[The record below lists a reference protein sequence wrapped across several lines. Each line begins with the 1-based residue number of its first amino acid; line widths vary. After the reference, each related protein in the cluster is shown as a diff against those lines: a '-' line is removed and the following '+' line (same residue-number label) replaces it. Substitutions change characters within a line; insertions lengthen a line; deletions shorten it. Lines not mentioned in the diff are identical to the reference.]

1 MATTTSTMTAGENKP
16 WTLTKTLSTQ
26 TFNAT
31 LTTSGKYLDRD
42 INITISTQSGEHA
55 IVVPDA
61 KDIKTIKPV
70 IADAGEASALKV
82 TPSTQ
87 KPASGT
93 YIALKTGADS
103 ATVTVTAQIGKDGF
117 LRTTDTKQENVVV
130 NVSASDVAYI
140 PLAGTSAS
148 ANADYG
154 ALKNYFTKQD
164 TPAGADVTIQ
174 PNYSIPNAG
183 YIGEADHVATNP
195 SYWAVKE
202 GLVTGWNKAQTDAP
216 GTVNK
221 ITGVTAIQS
230 GGALHIAEGWYEESY
245 ITLED
250 IIPDTLDIDAVD
262 GSMLFGHKAFN
273 EKGETLTG
281 SILTYDTKD
290 EAGFTHSTT
299 KNDYYI
305 SGTTGASAFG
315 VIPAHSYVDQQLS
328 IKAGSLGTV
337 TLSGSVKPSIA
348 AVTSASATGA
358 KNITTSASE
367 VAPESAYYV
376 AVQSNAGQADASY
389 DFNVTAGWITGG
401 QRHEAK
407 TNAITLNQSNV
418 TYAPVAA
425 GSVTVAG
432 GELTKVSSS
441 NTIKTSGISEGL
453 SAQATEYKIDA
464 SAAFNASRA
473 AVSLDATDGYIEKS
487 KVYKADAIAADSI
500 SENKDAAT
508 VYLKKAVITSTGTE
522 SVNPQITTGFNS
534 GAIATMDTE
543 KPGYSFPITITTS
556 AATKGSV
563 TTRYTASAGYSPA
576 VSDVESGVVEVV
588 ADVQSPTITKY
599 VKKGSVSASTSA
611 PEQKETYLTV
621 TTNTQEADVSI
632 ITPVT
637 VEEGYVQTGDGLNA
651 TAHYKIKKTQLAGS
665 SEAGITF
672 SNKSGTTTFSSAD
685 GVALHTTTQEGKTYK
700 TITANTTISFDADS
714 NGIASVAGQS
724 AGWIAGDATAAVT
737 GHGHDD
743 ASNSQDIYIE
753 VYAGEFT
760 FEEPN
765 LT

>member
-1 MATTTSTMTAGENKP
+1 MATTTSTMTSGVDKP
-16 WTLTKTLSTQ
+16 WTLTKTLTTQ

-31 LTTSGKYLDRD
+31 LTTNGKYLDRD
-42 INITISTQSGEHA
+42 INIDISTKDGVHNL
-55 IVVPDA
+55 VVPKA
-61 KDIKTIKPV
+61 ADIKTIKPV
-70 IADAGEASALKV
+70 IADAGDTGALKV
-82 TPSTQ
+82 TPVAE
-87 KPASGT
+87 KPESGA
-93 YIALKTGADS
+93 YIALKTGSDS
-103 ATVTVTAQIGKDGF
+103 ATVTVTAQIVEDGF
-117 LRTTDTKQENVVV
+117 LKISDTKQENIVV

-154 ALKNYFTKQD
+154 ALSNYFTKQGS
-164 TPAGADVTIQ
+164 AEGADVTIQ

-183 YIGEADHVATNP
+183 YIGEADRVATNP

-221 ITGVTAIQS
+221 ITGVTAVES

-250 IIPDTLDIDAVD
+250 IIPNTLDIDAVD

-290 EAGFTHSTT
+290 EAGFTHSTN

-305 SGTTGASAFG
+305 SGTTGASSFG

-328 IKAGSLGTV
+328 IKAGSLDAV

-348 AVTSASATGA
+348 AVTTASATGA

-401 QRHEAK
+401 PRHDTK

-425 GSVTVAG
+425 GSVEVAG
-432 GELTKVSSS
+432 GELTTDSYS
-441 NTIKTSGISEGL
+441 NTIRTSGMSEGL

-464 SAAFNASRA
+464 SAAFKASRA
-473 AVSLDATDGYIEKS
+473 ATSLTATDGYIEAS
-487 KVYKADAIAADSI
+487 KVNNATALATASI

-522 SVNPQITTGFNS
+522 SVNPSITTGFDG
-534 GAIATMDTE
+534 GAIATMDDKRE
-543 KPGYSFPITITTS
+543 GYSFPITITTS
-556 AATKGSV
+556 ATKGSV
-563 TTRYTASAGYSPA
+563 ATSYSAEAGYSPK
-576 VSDVESGVVEVV
+576 VSGVASGTVEVV

-599 VKKGSVSASTSA
+599 VKKGSVSASTSISS
-611 PEQKETYLTV
+611 QKETYLTV

-632 ITPVT
+632 TAPVT
-637 VEEGYVQTGDGLNA
+637 VVEGYVQEGDAPAGVA
-651 TAHYKIKKTQLAGS
+651 AHYKIKKTQLAGS
-665 SEAGITF
+665 SAADITI
-672 SNKSGTTTFSSAD
+672 SKKSGNTTFSSDD
-685 GVALHTTTQEGKTYK
+685 GVVLHTATQEGKTYK
-700 TITANTTISFDADS
+700 AITAATTISVDAS
-714 NGIASVAGQS
+714 SSGTASVAGQAS
-724 AGWIAGDATAAVT
+724 GWIAGDATAAVT
-737 GHGHDD
+737 GAGNDNV
-743 ASNSQDIYIE
+743 SNSKDIYIE
-753 VYAGEFT
+753 VYTGEFT
-760 FEEPN
+760 FEA
-765 LT
+765 

>member
-31 LTTSGKYLDRD
+31 LTTNGKYLDRD

-61 KDIKTIKPV
+61 ADIKTIKPV
-70 IADAGEASALKV
+70 IADAGDPSALKV
-82 TPSTQ
+82 TPSTS
-87 KPASGT
+87 KPESGT
-93 YIALKTGADS
+93 YIALKTGSES

-117 LRTTDTKQENVVV
+117 LKTTDTKQENVVV
-130 NVSASDVAYI
+130 NVSDSDVAYI

-148 ANADYG
+148 ANAEYG
-154 ALKNYFTKQD
+154 ALSNYFTKKD
-164 TPAGADVTIQ
+164 SAEGADVTIQ
-174 PNYSIPNAG
+174 PNYSILNAG
-183 YIGEADHVATNP
+183 YIGEADRVVTNP

-221 ITGVTAIQS
+221 ITGVTAVQS
-230 GGALHIAEGWYEESY
+230 GGALHIAEGWYKESY
-245 ITLED
+245 ITLDD
-250 IIPDTLDIDAVD
+250 IIPNTLNIDAVN
-262 GSMLFGHKAFN
+262 GSMLYGHQAFN

-290 EAGFTHSTT
+290 EAGFTHSTK

-305 SGTTGASAFG
+305 SGTTGASSFG

-328 IKAGSLGTV
+328 IKAGSLDTV

-348 AVTSASATGA
+348 AVTNASATGA

-389 DFNVTAGWITGG
+389 DLDVTAGWITSGR
-401 QRHEAK
+401 RHEVK
-407 TNAITLNQSNV
+407 TNAITLDQSNV

-432 GELTKVSSS
+432 GDLTHGNSS
-441 NTIKTSGISEGL
+441 NTITTSGMTDGL
-453 SAQATEYKIDA
+453 SAQETEYKINA

-473 AVSLDATDGYIEKS
+473 AVSLTATDGYIEKS
-487 KVYKADAIAADSI
+487 NVDNATALAAASI
-500 SENKDAAT
+500 SDNKDAAT

-522 SVNPQITTGFNS
+522 SVKPQITTGFD
-534 GAIATMDTE
+534 GGKIATQDTQS
-543 KPGYSFPITITTS
+543 PGYFFPIKITTN
-556 AATKGSV
+556 ATVGSV
-563 TTRYTASAGYSPA
+563 ATSYSAEAGYSPK
-576 VSDVESGVVEVV
+576 VSDVDSGTVEVV

-599 VKKGSVSASTSA
+599 VKKGSVSASTSITS
-611 PEQKETYLTV
+611 QKEAYLTV

-632 ITPVT
+632 TAPVT
-637 VEEGYVQTGDGLNA
+637 VEEGYVQTGDSLNA
-651 TAHYKIKKTQLAGS
+651 TAHYKIKKTELAGS
-665 SEAGITF
+665 DGATFSF

-685 GVALHTTTQEGKTYK
+685 GVALHAATESGKTYK
-700 TITANTTISFDADS
+700 TITANTTISFDAHS
-714 NGIASVAGQS
+714 NGTASVAGNAS
-724 AGWIAGDATAAVT
+724 GWIDGDATATVT
-737 GHGHDD
+737 GNGHDS
-743 ASNSQDIYIE
+743 ASNSQNIYIE
-753 VYAGEFT
+753 VYTGEFT
-760 FEEPN
+760 FEA
-765 LT
+765 

>member
-1 MATTTSTMTAGENKP
+1 MATTTSTMTSGVDKP
-16 WTLTKTLSTQ
+16 WTLTKTLTTQ

-31 LTTSGKYLDRD
+31 LTTNGKYLDRD
-42 INITISTQSGEHA
+42 INIDISTKDGVHNL
-55 IVVPDA
+55 VVPKA
-61 KDIKTIKPV
+61 ANIKTIKPV
-70 IADAGEASALKV
+70 IADADDAGALKV
-82 TPSTQ
+82 TPVVE
-87 KPASGT
+87 KPESGA

-103 ATVTVTAQIGKDGF
+103 ATVTVTAQIVEDGF
-117 LRTTDTKQENVVV
+117 LKTSDTKQENIVV

-154 ALKNYFTKQD
+154 ALSNYFTKQGS
-164 TPAGADVTIQ
+164 AEGADVTIQ

-183 YIGEADHVATNP
+183 YIGEADRVVTNP

-221 ITGVTAIQS
+221 ITGVTAVES

-250 IIPDTLDIDAVD
+250 IIPNTLDIDAVD

-290 EAGFTHSTT
+290 EAGFTHSTN

-305 SGTTGASAFG
+305 SGTTGASSFG

-328 IKAGSLGTV
+328 IKAGSLDAV
-337 TLSGSVKPSIA
+337 TLSGSVKRSIA
-348 AVTSASATGA
+348 AVTTASATGA

-401 QRHEAK
+401 PRHDVK

-425 GSVTVAG
+425 GSVEVAG
-432 GELTKVSSS
+432 GELTTDSSS
-441 NTIKTSGISEGL
+441 NTIKTSGMSEGL

-464 SAAFNASRA
+464 SAAFKASRA
-473 AVSLDATDGYIEKS
+473 ATSLTATDGYIEAS
-487 KVYKADAIAADSI
+487 KVNNATALATASI

-522 SVNPQITTGFNS
+522 SVNPSITTGFDG
-534 GAIATMDTE
+534 GAIATMDDE
-543 KPGYSFPITITTS
+543 REGYSFPIKITTN
-556 AATKGSV
+556 ATVGSV
-563 TTRYTASAGYSPA
+563 ATSYSAEAGYSPK
-576 VSDVESGVVEVV
+576 VSGIASGTVEVV

-599 VKKGSVSASTSA
+599 VKKGSVSASTSISS
-611 PEQKETYLTV
+611 QKETYLTV

-632 ITPVT
+632 TAPVT
-637 VEEGYVQTGDGLNA
+637 VVEGYVQEGDA
-651 TAHYKIKKTQLAGS
+651 PAKVEAHYKIKKAQLAGS
-665 SEAGITF
+665 ASADVTI
-672 SNKSGTTTFSSAD
+672 SKKSGGTTFSSDD
-685 GVALHTTTQEGKTYK
+685 GVALHTATEEGKTYK
-700 TITANTTISFDADS
+700 TITAVTTINVDAS
-714 NGIASVAGQS
+714 SSGIASVAGQA
-724 AGWIAGDATAAVT
+724 AGWIAGEATATVT
-737 GHGHDD
+737 GKGNDNV
-743 ASNSQDIYIE
+743 SNSQDIYIE

-760 FEEPN
+760 FEA
-765 LT
+765 

>member
-1 MATTTSTMTAGENKP
+1 MATTTSTMTSGVDKP
-16 WTLTKTLSTQ
+16 WTLTKTLTTQ

-31 LTTSGKYLDRD
+31 LTTNGKYLDRD
-42 INITISTQSGEHA
+42 INIDISTKDGVHDL
-55 IVVPDA
+55 VVPEA
-61 KDIKTIKPV
+61 ANIKTIKPV
-70 IADAGEASALKV
+70 IADAGDPSALKV
-82 TPSTQ
+82 TPVAE
-87 KPASGT
+87 KPGSGA

-103 ATVTVTAQIGKDGF
+103 ATVTVTAQIVEDGF
-117 LRTTDTKQENVVV
+117 LKTSDTKQENIVV

-154 ALKNYFTKQD
+154 ALSNYFTKQGS
-164 TPAGADVTIQ
+164 PEGADVTIQ

-183 YIGEADHVATNP
+183 YIGEADRVVTNP

-245 ITLED
+245 ITLAD
-250 IIPDTLDIDAVD
+250 IIPDSLNIDAVD
-262 GSMLFGHKAFN
+262 DSMLYGHQAFN

-290 EAGFTHSTT
+290 EAGFTHSTN

-305 SGTTGASAFG
+305 SGTTGASSFG

-328 IKAGSLGTV
+328 IKGGSLDTV

-348 AVTSASATGA
+348 AVTSASVTGA

-389 DFNVTAGWITGG
+389 DLDVTAGWITGG
-401 QRHEAK
+401 RRHDVK

-425 GSVTVAG
+425 GSVEVAG
-432 GELTKVSSS
+432 GDLTTDSSS
-441 NTIKTSGISEGL
+441 NTIRTSGMSEGL
-453 SAQATEYKIDA
+453 SAQPTEYKIDA
-464 SAAFNASRA
+464 SAAFKASRA
-473 AVSLDATDGYIEKS
+473 AVSLTAKDGYIEKS
-487 KVYKADAIAADSI
+487 KVDKPAALTTASI
-500 SENKDAAT
+500 SENQDAAT

-522 SVNPQITTGFNS
+522 SVNPSITTGFDG
-534 GAIATMDTE
+534 GAIATMDDE
-543 KPGYSFPITITTS
+543 IEGYSFPITITTS
-556 AATKGSV
+556 ATKGSV
-563 TTRYTASAGYSPA
+563 ATSYSAEAGYSPK
-576 VSDVESGVVEVV
+576 VSGVASGTVEVV

-599 VKKGSVSASTSA
+599 VKKGSVSASTSITSQT
-611 PEQKETYLTV
+611 EEYLTV

-632 ITPVT
+632 TAPVT
-637 VEEGYVQTGDGLNA
+637 VGEGYVQTGDGLNA

-665 SEAGITF
+665 ASADVTI
-672 SNKSGTTTFSSAD
+672 SKKSGGTTFSSDD
-685 GVALHTTTQEGKTYK
+685 GVALHTATEEGKTYK
-700 TITANTTISFDADS
+700 TITAVTTINVDAS
-714 NGIASVAGQS
+714 SSGTASVAGKAS
-724 AGWIAGDATAAVT
+724 GWIDGDATATVT
-737 GHGHDD
+737 GAGNDSV
-743 ASNSQDIYIE
+743 SNNQDIYLE
-753 VYAGEFT
+753 VYTGEFT
-760 FEEPN
+760 FEA
-765 LT
+765 

>member
-1 MATTTSTMTAGENKP
+1 MATTTSTMTSGVDKP
-16 WTLTKTLSTQ
+16 WTLTKELATQ

-31 LTTSGKYLDRD
+31 LTTNGKYLDRD
-42 INITISTQSGEHA
+42 INIAISTQSGENA
-55 IVVPDA
+55 IVVPKA
-61 KDIKTIKPV
+61 ADIETIKPV
-70 IADAGEASALKV
+70 IADAGDTGALKV
-82 TPSTQ
+82 TPSTS
-87 KPASGT
+87 KPESGT
-93 YIALKTGADS
+93 YIALQTGAAS

-117 LRTTDTKQENVVV
+117 LKTSDTKQQDVVF

-154 ALKNYFTKQD
+154 ALSNYFTKKGS
-164 TPAGADVTIQ
+164 AEGADVTIQ

-183 YIGEADHVATNP
+183 YIGEADRVVTNP

-202 GLVTGWNKAQTDAP
+202 GLVTGWNKAQTDAH

-221 ITGVTAIQS
+221 ITGVTAVES

-250 IIPDTLDIDAVD
+250 IIPNTLDIDAVD

-290 EAGFTHSTT
+290 EAGFTHSTN

-305 SGTTGASAFG
+305 SGTTGASQFG

-328 IKAGSLGTV
+328 IKAGSLGAI

-348 AVTSASATGA
+348 AVTTASATGA

-389 DFNVTAGWITGG
+389 NFNPTAGWIDGG
-401 QRHEAK
+401 ERHDTK
-407 TNAITLNQSNV
+407 TNAITLNKSNV

-432 GELTKVSSS
+432 GDLTPGSSS
-441 NTIKTSGISEGL
+441 NTITTIGMDDGL
-453 SAQATEYKIDA
+453 SAQATEYKINA

-487 KVYKADAIAADSI
+487 NVYSPAAIEAASI

-522 SVNPQITTGFNS
+522 SIKPQITTGFD
-534 GAIATMDTE
+534 GGKIATQDAQSE
-543 KPGYSFPITITTS
+543 GYSFPITITTE
-556 AATKGSV
+556 ATKGSV
-563 TTRYTASAGYSPA
+563 ATSYSAEAGYSPN
-576 VSDVESGVVEVV
+576 VSGVASGAVEIV
-588 ADVQSPTITKY
+588 ADVKSPTITKY
-599 VKKGSVSASTSA
+599 VKKGSVSASTSITSQTDEYLA
-611 PEQKETYLTV
+611 VTAEGETP
-621 TTNTQEADVSI
+621 DVI
-632 ITPVT
+632 ITAPVK
-637 VEEGYVQTGDGLNA
+637 VKEGYVQTGDGLDA
-651 TAHYKIKKTQLAGS
+651 TARYTIKKTELAGS
-665 SEAGITF
+665 SAANITF

-685 GVALHTTTQEGKTYK
+685 GVALHTATESGKTYK
-700 TITANTTISFDADS
+700 TITADTTISFNAHS
-714 NGIASVAGQS
+714 NGTASVAGNAS
-724 AGWIAGDATAAVT
+724 GWIDGDATAAVT
-737 GHGHDD
+737 GDGHDS
-743 ASNSQDIYIE
+743 AQNIQDIYIE

-760 FEEPN
+760 FEA
-765 LT
+765 

>member
-1 MATTTSTMTAGENKP
+1 MATTTSTMTSGVDKP
-16 WTLTKTLSTQ
+16 WTLTKTLTTQ

-31 LTTSGKYLDRD
+31 LTTNGKYLDRD
-42 INITISTQSGEHA
+42 INIDISTKDGVHDL
-55 IVVPDA
+55 VVPEA
-61 KDIKTIKPV
+61 ANIKTIKPV
-70 IADAGEASALKV
+70 IADAGDKSAIKV
-82 TPSTQ
+82 TPVSE
-87 KPASGT
+87 KPQSGT

-103 ATVTVTAQIGKDGF
+103 ATVTVTAQIVEDGF
-117 LRTTDTKQENVVV
+117 LKTSDTKQENIVV

-154 ALKNYFTKQD
+154 ALSNYFTKQD
-164 TPAGADVTIQ
+164 SAEGAEVTIQ

-183 YIGEADHVATNP
+183 YIGEADRVVTNP
-195 SYWAVKE
+195 SYWSVKE
-202 GLVTGWNKAQTDAP
+202 GRVTGWNKAQTDAP

-221 ITGVTAIQS
+221 ITGVDAIQS

-250 IIPDTLDIDAVD
+250 IIPDTLNIDAIN
-262 GSMLFGHKAFN
+262 GSMLYGHQAFN
-273 EKGETLTG
+273 EKGETLIG

-305 SGTTGASAFG
+305 SGTTGASSFG

-328 IKAGSLGTV
+328 IKGGSLDTV

-389 DFNVTAGWITGG
+389 DLDVTAGWITGG
-401 QRHEAK
+401 RRHDVK

-425 GSVTVAG
+425 GSAEVAG
-432 GELTKVSSS
+432 GELNTDSSS
-441 NTIKTSGISEGL
+441 NTIKISGMGDGL
-453 SAQATEYKIDA
+453 SAQPTEYKIDA
-464 SAAFNASRA
+464 SAAFKASRA
-473 AVSLDATDGYIEKS
+473 AVSLTATDGYIEKA
-487 KVYKADAIAADSI
+487 KIDKPTALAVASI
-500 SENKDAAT
+500 SENKDAT
-508 VYLKKAVITSTGTE
+508 PVYLKKAVITSTGTE
-522 SVNPQITTGFNS
+522 SVNPSIRTSFDG
-534 GAIATMDTE
+534 GYIATADAE
-543 KPGYSFPITITTS
+543 SPGYSFPITITTS
-556 AATKGSV
+556 ATEGSV
-563 TTRYTASAGYSPA
+563 TTRYSAEAGYSPA
-576 VSDVESGVVEVV
+576 VSDVESGAVEVV

-599 VKKGSVSASTSA
+599 VKKGSVSASTSITSQTA
-611 PEQKETYLTV
+611 EYLTV

-632 ITPVT
+632 TAPVT

-651 TAHYKIKKTQLAGS
+651 TAHYKIKKTELAGS
-665 SEAGITF
+665 ASADVSI
-672 SNKSGTTTFSSAD
+672 SKKSGDTTFSSKD
-685 GVALHTTTQEGKTYK
+685 GVALHTATETGKTYK
-700 TITANTTISFDADS
+700 TITAATTINVDAS
-714 NGIASVAGQS
+714 SSGTASVAGKAS
-724 AGWIAGDATAAVT
+724 GWIDGDATAAVT
-737 GHGHDD
+737 GAGNDNV
-743 ASNSQDIYIE
+743 SNSKDIYIE

-760 FEEPN
+760 FEA
-765 LT
+765 

>member
-1 MATTTSTMTAGENKP
+1 MATTTSTMTSGVDKP
-16 WTLTKTLSTQ
+16 WTLTKTLTTQ

-31 LTTSGKYLDRD
+31 LTTNSKYLDRD
-42 INITISTQSGEHA
+42 INIDISTKDGVHNL
-55 IVVPDA
+55 VVPKA
-61 KDIKTIKPV
+61 ANIKTIKPV
-70 IADAGEASALKV
+70 IADAGDPSALKV
-82 TPSTQ
+82 TPVAE
-87 KPASGT
+87 KPASGA

-103 ATVTVTAQIGKDGF
+103 ATVTVTAQIVEDGF
-117 LRTTDTKQENVVV
+117 LKTTDTKQENIVV
-130 NVSASDVAYI
+130 NVFASDVAYI

-154 ALKNYFTKQD
+154 ALSNYFTKQD
-164 TPAGADVTIQ
+164 TDTGADVTIQ

-183 YIGEADHVATNP
+183 YIGEADRVATNP

-221 ITGVTAIQS
+221 ITGVNAIES

-245 ITLED
+245 ITLAD

-262 GSMLFGHKAFN
+262 GSMLYGHQAFN
-273 EKGETLTG
+273 EEGKKLTG

-290 EAGFTHSTT
+290 EAGFTHSTN

-305 SGTTGASAFG
+305 SGTTGASSFG

-328 IKAGSLGTV
+328 IKAGSLDAV
-337 TLSGSVKPSIA
+337 TFSGSVKPSIA
-348 AVTSASATGA
+348 AVTTASATGA

-401 QRHEAK
+401 PRHDVK
-407 TNAITLNQSNV
+407 TKAITLNQSNV

-425 GSVTVAG
+425 GSVEVAG
-432 GELTKVSSS
+432 GKLNTDSSS
-441 NTIKTSGISEGL
+441 NTITTSGMDDGL
-453 SAQATEYKIDA
+453 SAQVTEYKINA
-464 SAAFNASRA
+464 SAVFNASRA
-473 AVSLDATDGYIEKS
+473 AVSLTATDGYIEKS
-487 KVYKADAIAADSI
+487 KVDKPAALAVDSI

-522 SVNPQITTGFNS
+522 SVNPSITTGFDG
-534 GAIATMDTE
+534 GAIATMDAQSE
-543 KPGYSFPITITTS
+543 GYSFPITITTR
-556 AATKGSV
+556 ATEGSV
-563 TTRYTASAGYSPA
+563 TTRYSAEAGYSPK
-576 VSDVESGVVEVV
+576 VSNADSGTVEVV

-599 VKKGSVSASTSA
+599 VKKGSVSASTRA

-637 VEEGYVQTGDGLNA
+637 VEEGYVQTGDGLDA
-651 TAHYKIKKTQLAGS
+651 TAHYTIKKTQLAGS
-665 SEAGITF
+665 ASADVTI
-672 SNKSGTTTFSSAD
+672 SKKSGDTTFSSTD
-685 GVALHTTTQEGKTYK
+685 GVALHTATEKGKIYK
-700 TITANTTISFDADS
+700 AITAVTTINVDAS
-714 NGIASVAGQS
+714 SSGTASVAGKAS
-724 AGWIAGDATAAVT
+724 GWIAGEATATVT
-737 GHGHDD
+737 GKGNDNV
-743 ASNSQDIYIE
+743 SNSQDIYIE

-760 FEEPN
+760 FEA
-765 LT
+765 

>member
-31 LTTSGKYLDRD
+31 LTTNGKYLDRD
-42 INITISTQSGEHA
+42 INITISTQSGENA
-55 IVVPDA
+55 IVVPKA
-61 KDIKTIKPV
+61 ADIKTIKPV
-70 IADAGEASALKV
+70 IADAGDPSSLKV
-82 TPSTQ
+82 TPVTV
-87 KPASGT
+87 KPESGT
-93 YIALKTGADS
+93 YIALKTGAES
-103 ATVTVTAQIGKDGF
+103 ATVTVTAQISKNGF
-117 LRTTDTKQENVVV
+117 LTTENTQQENVVV
-130 NVSASDVAYI
+130 NVSDSDVAYI

-148 ANADYG
+148 ANAEYG
-154 ALKNYFTKQD
+154 ALSNYFTKKD
-164 TPAGADVTIQ
+164 SAEGADVTIQ

-183 YIGEADHVATNP
+183 YIGEADRVVTNP

-221 ITGVTAIQS
+221 ITGVNAVQS
-230 GGALHIAEGWYEESY
+230 GGALHIAEGWYKESY
-245 ITLED
+245 ITLDD
-250 IIPDTLDIDAVD
+250 IIPDTLNIDAVD
-262 GSMLFGHKAFN
+262 GSMLYGHQAFN

-290 EAGFTHSTT
+290 EAGFTHSTK

-305 SGTTGASAFG
+305 SGTTDASSFG

-328 IKAGSLGTV
+328 IKAGSLGAI

-348 AVTSASATGA
+348 AVTTASATGA

-389 DFNVTAGWITGG
+389 SFNPTAGWIEGG
-401 QRHEAK
+401 ERHDTK
-407 TNAITLNQSNV
+407 TNAITLNNSNV

-432 GELTKVSSS
+432 GDLTPGGSS
-441 NTIKTSGISEGL
+441 NTITTIGMDDGL
-453 SAQATEYKIDA
+453 SAQATEYKINA

-487 KVYKADAIAADSI
+487 NVKNTAVIAATSI

-522 SVNPQITTGFNS
+522 SVKPQITTGFD
-534 GAIATMDTE
+534 GGDIATQDTQS
-543 KPGYSFPITITTS
+543 PGYSFPIKITTN
-556 AATKGSV
+556 ATVGSV
-563 TTRYTASAGYSPA
+563 ATSYSAEAGYSPNA
-576 VSDVESGVVEVV
+576 SGVASGTVEVV

-599 VKKGSVSASTSA
+599 VKKGSVSASTSITSQTDEYLA
-611 PEQKETYLTV
+611 VTAEGETP
-621 TTNTQEADVSI
+621 DVI
-632 ITPVT
+632 ITAPVK
-637 VEEGYVQTGDGLNA
+637 VKEGYVQTGDGLNA
-651 TAHYKIKKTQLAGS
+651 TAHYKIKKTELAGS
-665 SEAGITF
+665 SAAGITF

-685 GVALHTTTQEGKTYK
+685 GVALHTATQEGKTYK
-700 TITANTTISFDADS
+700 TITANTTISFDAHS
-714 NGIASVAGQS
+714 NGTASVAGQE
-724 AGWIAGDATAAVT
+724 AGWIAGNATAAVT
-737 GHGHDD
+737 GNGHDS
-743 ASNSQDIYIE
+743 ASNSQNIYIE
-753 VYAGEFT
+753 VYTGEFT
-760 FEEPN
+760 FEA
-765 LT
+765 

>member
-1 MATTTSTMTAGENKP
+1 MATTTSTMTSGVDKP
-16 WTLTKTLSTQ
+16 WTLTKTLTTQ

-31 LTTSGKYLDRD
+31 LTTNGKYLDRD
-42 INITISTQSGEHA
+42 INIDISTKDGVHNL
-55 IVVPDA
+55 VVPKA
-61 KDIKTIKPV
+61 ADIKTIKPV
-70 IADAGEASALKV
+70 IADAGDTGALKV
-82 TPSTQ
+82 TPVAE
-87 KPASGT
+87 KPESGA
-93 YIALKTGADS
+93 YIALKTGSDS
-103 ATVTVTAQIGKDGF
+103 ATVTVTAQIVEDGF
-117 LRTTDTKQENVVV
+117 LKISDTKQENIVV

-154 ALKNYFTKQD
+154 ALSNYFTKQGS
-164 TPAGADVTIQ
+164 AEGADVTIQ

-183 YIGEADHVATNP
+183 YIGEADRVVTNP

-221 ITGVTAIQS
+221 ITGVTAVES

-250 IIPDTLDIDAVD
+250 IIPNTLDIDAVD

-299 KNDYYI
+299 KSDYYI
-305 SGTTGASAFG
+305 SGTTGASSFG

-328 IKAGSLGTV
+328 IKAGSFDAV

-348 AVTSASATGA
+348 AVTTASTTEA

-367 VAPESAYYV
+367 VAPSSAYYV

-389 DFNVTAGWITGG
+389 DLDVTAGWITGG
-401 QRHEAK
+401 RRHDVK

-432 GELTKVSSS
+432 GDINTDSSS
-441 NTIKTSGISEGL
+441 NTIKTSGMTDGL
-453 SAQATEYKIDA
+453 SAQPTEYKIDA
-464 SAAFNASRA
+464 SAAFKASRA

-487 KVYKADAIAADSI
+487 NVKNAAALGVASI

-508 VYLKKAVITSTGTE
+508 VYLKKAVITSTGIE
-522 SVNPQITTGFNS
+522 SVNPSITTGFDG
-534 GAIATMDTE
+534 GAIATMDDKRE
-543 KPGYSFPITITTS
+543 GYSFPITITTS
-556 AATKGSV
+556 ATKGSV
-563 TTRYTASAGYSPA
+563 ATSYSAEAGYSPK
-576 VSDVESGVVEVV
+576 VSGVASGTVEVV
-588 ADVQSPTITKY
+588 ANVQSPTITKY
-599 VKKGSVSASTSA
+599 VKKGSVSASTSISS
-611 PEQKETYLTV
+611 QKETYLTV
-621 TTNTQEADVSI
+621 AANEEVADVSI
-632 ITPVT
+632 TAPVT
-637 VEEGYVQTGDGLNA
+637 VVEGYVQEGDAPAGVA
-651 TAHYKIKKTQLAGS
+651 AHYTIKKTQLAGS
-665 SEAGITF
+665 ASADVTI
-672 SNKSGTTTFSSAD
+672 SKKSGGTTFSSDD
-685 GVALHTTTQEGKTYK
+685 GVALHTATEEGKTYK
-700 TITANTTISFDADS
+700 AITAVTTINVDAS
-714 NGIASVAGQS
+714 SSGTASVAGKAS
-724 AGWIAGDATAAVT
+724 GWIAGEATATVT
-737 GHGHDD
+737 GKGNDNV
-743 ASNSQDIYIE
+743 SNSQDIYIE

-760 FEEPN
+760 FEA
-765 LT
+765 

>member
-1 MATTTSTMTAGENKP
+1 MATTTSTMTSDVGKP
-16 WTLTKTLSTQ
+16 WTLTKELATQ

-31 LTTSGKYLDRD
+31 LTTNGKYLDRD
-42 INITISTQSGEHA
+42 INITISTQSGKNA
-55 IVVPDA
+55 IVVPKA
-61 KDIKTIKPV
+61 ADIKTIKPV
-70 IADAGEASALKV
+70 IADAGDASALKV
-82 TPSTQ
+82 TPSTS
-87 KPASGT
+87 KPESGT

-117 LRTTDTKQENVVV
+117 LKTTDTKQENVVV

-148 ANADYG
+148 ADATYG
-154 ALKNYFTKQD
+154 ALSNYFTQQA
-164 TPAGADVTIQ
+164 TAEGADVTIQ

-183 YIGEADHVATNP
+183 YIGEADHVVTNP
-195 SYWAVKE
+195 SYWSVKE

-245 ITLED
+245 ITLDD
-250 IIPDTLDIDAVD
+250 IIPDTLNIDAVD
-262 GSMLFGHKAFN
+262 GSMLYGHQAFN

-305 SGTTGASAFG
+305 SGTTGASSFG

-328 IKAGSLGTV
+328 IKTGSLGEV

-348 AVTSASATGA
+348 AVTTASTTGA

-367 VAPESAYYV
+367 VAPASAYYV

-389 DFNVTAGWITGG
+389 RFDSTAGWITTGE
-401 QRHEAK
+401 HSDTK

-432 GELTKVSSS
+432 GGLNTDSSS
-441 NTIKTSGISEGL
+441 NTITISGMDDGL
-453 SAQATEYKIDA
+453 SAQVTEYKINA

-473 AVSLDATDGYIEKS
+473 AVSLTATDGYIEKS
-487 KVYKADAIAADSI
+487 NVDNVAALAAASI

-522 SVNPQITTGFNS
+522 SVNPSITTGFD
-534 GAIATMDTE
+534 GGDIATMDSQSE
-543 KPGYSFPITITTS
+543 GYSFPITITTS
-556 AATKGSV
+556 ATEGNVA
-563 TTRYTASAGYSPA
+563 TRYSAEAGYSPA
-576 VSDVESGVVEVV
+576 VSNVASGNVKVV

-599 VKKGSVSASTSA
+599 VKKGSVSASTGVSY
-611 PEQKETYLTV
+611 QKESYFDV
-621 TTNTQEADVSI
+621 ANEEAADVSI
-632 ITPVT
+632 TAPVT
-637 VEEGYVQTGDGLNA
+637 VVEGYVQEGDAPAGVA
-651 TAHYKIKKTQLAGS
+651 AHYTIKKAQLAGS
-665 SEAGITF
+665 TSATI
-672 SNKSGTTTFSSAD
+672 SLSKKSGNTTFSSAD
-685 GVALHTTTQEGKTYK
+685 GVALHTATENGKTYK
-700 TITANTTISFDADS
+700 SITAATTINVDAS
-714 NGIASVAGQS
+714 SSGTASVAGQK
-724 AGWIAGDATAAVT
+724 AGWIASDATAAVT
-737 GHGHDD
+737 GKGNDNV
-743 ASNSQDIYIE
+743 ANSQDIYLE
-753 VYAGEFT
+753 VYTGEFT
-760 FEEPN
+760 FEA
-765 LT
+765 